1 MTEFLSTRE
10 VAALLRLKERKVY
23 ELAKSGAIPVS
34 RVTGKLLFPRALVE
48 AWVLRNTEYRE
59 GLGALANRPLVLAG
73 SHDPLLDWALRE
85 SGAGIA
91 TYFDGSLDGLA
102 RLARGAAIAAG
113 MHVLEPE
120 TGGFNVA
127 HLTAAMPGQPVAL
140 IEIAKREQGLVLP
153 AGNPRRISSVAGLA
167 GLRVIPRQPGAGSR
181 ILLDHLM
188 AEAGLEAGDVSVL
201 DPPARNQTDVALA
214 VAEGRADAGMAVAAA
229 ARPLKLDFLPLF
241 AERFDLA
248 VWRRDYFEP
257 PLQALFAFARTRA
270 FADRA
275 AALGGYDL
283 SGFGTVHHNGP

>member
-1 MTEFLSTRE
+1 MSEFLSTRE

-23 ELAKSGAIPVS
+23 DLAKSGAIPVS
-34 RVTGKLLFPRALVE
+34 RVTGKLLFPRELVE

-59 GLGALANRPLVLAG
+59 GLGVLASRPLVLTG

-102 RLARGAAIAAG
+102 RLAKGQAIAAG
-113 MHVLEPE
+113 MHVFEPE
-120 TGGFNVA
+120 TGDFNVG

-140 IEIAKREQGLVLP
+140 IEIARRDQGLVLP
-153 AGNPRRISSVAGLA
+153 AGNPGKISGIADLEGARI
-167 GLRVIPRQPGAGSR
+167 IPRQPGAGSR
-181 ILLDHLM
+181 MLLDHLM
-188 AEAGLEAGDVSVL
+188 AEAGLAEKDVTLL

-257 PLQALFAFARTRA
+257 PLQALLAFARTRA
-270 FADRA
+270 FAERA
-275 AALGGYDL
+275 AVLGGYDL